1 MKLNWLFNIILK
13 YHRYIYIYFLLLLPC
28 FWDND
33 GEIDFGESDG
43 LKNKSKINVLVGTRL
58 DPMIFLCKIFLFLGE
73 ISLTFSSESV
83 EYIDIFGTISI
94 YLKSTREAS
103 WEHYYS

>member
-94 YLKSTREAS
+94 YLKSTREA

>member
-13 YHRYIYIYFLLLLPC
+13 YHRYIYIYILLLLPC

-58 DPMIFLCKIFLFLGE
+58 DPIFLCKIFLFLGE